1 MKKKIMA
8 YNSRKIGELRDKIRD
23 LGDDYTILSID
34 VDGVVYNTSIMQ
46 EILEEIDFRS
56 TKKYR
61 SLIANEETEDFKI
74 DSKKSYAILNAILEE
89 TPFQDDENM
98 RYGVPQRI
106 VYPKIDYKRVYKDE
120 NFVKNAET
128 GITTVDYIR
137 HIMENK
143 PDNVFVIFNT
153 HYNMEHESFEKIK
166 ELYRLFPNIDGIIAM
181 PYHKT
186 IGSNECNN
194 KADKLRERLGKDVV
208 RNVIHIDDLKKNC
221 TDIRESGGMDIRFL
235 EFGYDDTHTLGDR
248 FTRIANLDPYYLSF
262 VISYIEF
269 KRKYPEYEMENEC
282 KVLRKK

>member
-1 MKKKIMA
+1 MEEKIMS
-8 YNSRKIGELRDKIRD
+8 YNLKKLVELREKIKE

-46 EILEEIDFRS
+46 EILASIDFRS

-61 SLIANEETEDFKI
+61 SLIANEETEDFKM

-120 NFVKNAET
+120 NIVKNDET
-128 GITTVDYIR
+128 GVTTVDYIR
-137 HIMENK
+137 YIIENK

-166 ELYRLFPNIDGIIAM
+166 ELYRLFPNIDGVLAM

-186 IGSNECNN
+186 IGSNECTN
-194 KADKLRERLGKDVV
+194 KAVELRQRLGIPNVK
-208 RNVIHIDDLKKNC
+208 NVIHIDDLKKNC
-221 TDIRESGGMDIRFL
+221 TDIREDGGMDIRFL
-235 EFGYDDTHTLGDR
+235 EFGYDETHTLGDR
-248 FTRIANLDPYYLSF
+248 FTRISNLDPYYLSF
-262 VISYIEF
+262 IISYINY
-269 KRKYPEYEMENEC
+269 KREHPEYEMENEY